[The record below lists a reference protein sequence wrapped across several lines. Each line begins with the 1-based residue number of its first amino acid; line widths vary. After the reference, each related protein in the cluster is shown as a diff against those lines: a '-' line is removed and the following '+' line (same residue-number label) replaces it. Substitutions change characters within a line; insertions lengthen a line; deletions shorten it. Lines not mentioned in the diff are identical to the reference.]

1 MRALAVL
8 LFAIYIC
15 NIAQDGEDELP
26 APTVLSGPS
35 KMTRGRIDWSDLQFV
50 LAVADRGS
58 LASAAK
64 ALGVN
69 HTTVLRRIQAF
80 EAAHGVR
87 LFDRLPSGYA
97 VTAAGE
103 TTLGAARSMANLAE
117 ELEGR
122 ISGRDLRLEGT
133 LRITTTD
140 TLMVSLLPPVLAA
153 FHEQHPGV
161 RLDVSVGT
169 DIANLARREADV
181 AIRVSASP
189 PDLLIGRRIS
199 NVAMAIYRARGDLA
213 PIAEVTELQGNKWV
227 TLSDGFGDT
236 AVGRW
241 LRSNI
246 AEERVVLRTDSFI
259 AAMRAA
265 AAGLGLAALPT
276 YLGDS
281 AADLK
286 RASSLVP
293 LQPSPVLW
301 VLSHRDL
308 KRTARV
314 RAFVD
319 FAASALLKERGRLE
333 K

>member
-1 MRALAVL
+1 
-8 LFAIYIC
+8 
-15 NIAQDGEDELP
+15 
-26 APTVLSGPS
+26 
-35 KMTRGRIDWSDLQFV
+35 MTRERIDWSDLQFV

-58 LASAAK
+58 LAAAAR

-69 HTTVLRRIQAF
+69 HTTVLRRVHAF

-103 TTLGAARSMANLAE
+103 SALGAARSMANLVE

-122 ISGRDLRLEGT
+122 ISGQDLRLEGT

-140 TLMVSLLPPVLAA
+140 TLMASLLPPILAA
-153 FHEQHPGV
+153 FHQRHSAV

-169 DIANLARREADV
+169 DIANLSRREADV
-181 AIRVSASP
+181 AIRVSTSP
-189 PDLLIGRRIS
+189 PDMLIGRRIS
-199 NVAMAIYRARGDLA
+199 SVAMAIYRAREARA
-213 PIAEVTELQGNKWV
+213 PRAEVAELLGGKWI

-241 LRSNI
+241 MRSHI
-246 AEERVVLRTDSFI
+246 AEDRVVLRTDSFI

-265 AAGLGLAALPT
+265 SAGIGLVALPT
-276 YLGDS
+276 YLGDT
-281 AADLK
+281 APELE
-286 RASSLVP
+286 RASPLVP
-293 LQPSPVLW
+293 LQPSPGLW

-314 RAFVD
+314 RVFVD
-319 FAASALLKERGRLE
+319 FVASALMKERDRLE

>member
-1 MRALAVL
+1 
-8 LFAIYIC
+8 
-15 NIAQDGEDELP
+15 
-26 APTVLSGPS
+26 
-35 KMTRGRIDWSDLQFV
+35 MTRGRIDWSDLQFV

-58 LASAAK
+58 LAAAAK

-69 HTTVLRRIQAF
+69 HTTVLRRVQAF

-103 TTLGAARSMANLAE
+103 TTLGAARSVASLVE

-122 ISGRDLRLEGT
+122 ITGQDLRLDGT
-133 LRITTTD
+133 LGPTTTD
-140 TLMVSLLPPVLAA
+140 TLMAALLPPILAP
-153 FHEQHPGV
+153 FHERHPAV

-169 DIANLARREADV
+169 EIANLSKREADV

-199 NVAMAIYRARGDLA
+199 SVAMAIYRARGRA
-213 PIAEVTELQGNKWV
+213 PLAEVAELLGRKWV
-227 TLSDGFGDT
+227 MLSDGFEDT

-241 LRSNI
+241 MRSNI
-246 AEERVVLRTDSFI
+246 AEERVALQTDNFVG
-259 AAMRAA
+259 AMHAA
-265 AAGLGLAALPT
+265 AAGIGLVALPT

-281 AADLK
+281 AADLE
-286 RASSLVP
+286 RASPLVP
-293 LQPSPVLW
+293 LQPRPSLW

-319 FAASALLKERGRLE
+319 FVASALMKERDRLE